1 MKIGDPINKL
11 IHSSGEDIL
20 ASYRTG
26 ERVMVKDGIITKIIT
41 PGNYQEVSWHLHDW
55 NRESRAGELE
65 AEQKELDA
73 FHKEAASKAAKEAAN
88 EAAMLEAID
97 NQDLILKRH
106 LDDEARKIIK
116 KMLDQDDKGKNESND

>member
-26 ERVMVKDGIITKIIT
+26 ERVIVKDEKIVKIIT
-41 PGNYQEVSWHLHDW
+41 ASNHQEVAWHLHDW
-55 NRESRAGELE
+55 NKQARAGDLE

-97 NQDLILKRH
+97 SQDLILKKH
-106 LDDEARKIIK
+106 LDEEARKIIK
-116 KMLDQDDKGKNESND
+116 KMLDQDDKEKN

>member
-1 MKIGDPINKL
+1 MKIGDPISKL

-41 PGNYQEVSWHLHDW
+41 AANYQDVTWHLHDW

-73 FHKEAASKAAKEAAN
+73 FHKAAASKAAKEAAAEN
-88 EAAMLEAID
+88 IIE
-97 NQDLILKRH
+97 NQDLILKEH
-106 LDDEARKIIK
+106 LDTEAKKIIK
-116 KMLDQDDKGKNESND
+116 KMLDQDKKDNN